1 MKQSSSL
8 FVIILK
14 VIKNRSFTLSLEDRF
29 FEKQRGGQIESRVF
43 LELSLHNM
51 KIVIRS
57 VVQEGDKY
65 YQEIF

>member
-1 MKQSSSL
+1 M
-8 FVIILK
+8 IILK

-29 FEKQRGGQIESRVF
+29 FEKQRRGQIDSRVF
-43 LELSLHNM
+43 LVLSLHNM

-65 YQEIF
+65 YQEIFLGECFHDL